1 MTHLVDDVADGHVV
15 YECDGDVLGVQ
26 LLLHLLSALRQVH
39 VEITTT
45 PEKWND
51 LFSTLHQVHVERT
64 TTPKIWND
72 LLLRASSLL
81 GSR

>member
-51 LFSTLHQVHVERT
+51 LFSTLH
-64 TTPKIWND
+64 
-72 LLLRASSLL
+72 
-81 GSR
+81 